1 MKILIKGAG
10 DLATGIA
17 AAFFR
22 RGHQVVM
29 TEIACPLTVRR
40 QVAFSR
46 TVYEK
51 HAVVEEME
59 AVLVKDAS
67 QMQQAVSSGKVAV
80 IVDPEAKIREVYKP
94 DVLVDAILAKRNTG
108 TKKGDAPCVIGLG
121 PGFCGGKDCYA
132 ALETMRGDTLG
143 KILYDSAPIP
153 NTGVPG
159 VVGGYS
165 IERLLKASGDG
176 KIEPMAKIGDIVEK
190 GQIVAY
196 TGGKPVY
203 AGVAGVVRGMLQAG
217 INVKTGLKIGDVD
230 PRKDISLVYKISDKS
245 NLLGMQACKAAE
257 QYFCSQTGIVVLAA
271 GRSSRYGEN
280 KLLAEVGGSPMFR
293 HIFEVLKEFPMC
305 EKVVSTRFPQIM
317 EEAKEQGIAVAENN
331 HPEWGIAY
339 SLQCGLKK
347 CLEQKPDVKKIL
359 FVVGDQP
366 YLTAETLR
374 RLMGVSVQYPGKII
388 CAGTH
393 GRPGNPVL
401 WDQKYFQELL
411 KLEGDAGGRQ
421 IMKKYPD
428 EVIICETTKK
438 ELHDIDQKTDIDLS
452 GQ

>member
-22 RGHQVVM
+22 KGHQVVM

-51 HAVVEEME
+51 RAVVEEVE

-143 KILYDSAPIP
+143 KILYDSTPIP
-153 NTGVPG
+153 NTGIPG

-176 KIEPMAKIGDIVEK
+176 KIEPKAKIGDIVEK

-230 PRKDISLVYKISDKS
+230 PRKDTSLAYKISDKS
-245 NLLGMQACKAAE
+245 NLLGMQACKVAE

-271 GRSSRYGEN
+271 GRSGRYGEN

-305 EKVVSTRFPQIM
+305 E
-317 EEAKEQGIAVAENN
+317 
-331 HPEWGIAY
+331 IAY

-401 WDQKYFQELL
+401 WDRKYFQELL
-411 KLEGDAGGRQ
+411 KLEGDTGGRQ

>member
-10 DLATGIA
+10 DLATGVA

-22 RGHQVVM
+22 KGHQVVM

-46 TVYEK
+46 AVYEG
-51 HAVVEEME
+51 HAVVEGIE

-67 QMQQAVSSGKVAV
+67 QMQRAVSSGKVAV

-108 TKKGDAPCVIGLG
+108 TKKDDAPCVIGLG

-143 KILYDSAPIP
+143 KILYDSTPLP

-176 KIEPMAKIGDIVEK
+176 KMEPQVEIGTIVEK
-190 GQIVAY
+190 DQIVAY
-196 TGGKPVY
+196 TGGKPVC
-203 AGVAGVVRGMLQAG
+203 AGVSGVVRGMLQEG
-217 INVKTGLKIGDVD
+217 VHVKNGLKIGDVD
-230 PRKDISLVYKISDKS
+230 PRKDTSLVYKISDKS
-245 NLLGMQACKAAE
+245 NLLGRQACRVAE
-257 QYFCSQTGIVVLAA
+257 HFFYSQTGIVVLAA

-280 KLLAEVGGSPMFR
+280 KLLADIEGSPMFR
-293 HIFEVLKEFPMC
+293 HIFEALKEFSMC
-305 EKVVSTRFPQIM
+305 VKVVSTRFPQIM
-317 EEAKEQGIAVAENN
+317 EEAKKQGIAVTENH
-331 HPEWGIAY
+331 HPERGIAY

-347 CLEQKPDVKKIL
+347 CLEQKPDVKNII

-366 YLTAETLR
+366 YLTAKTLR
-374 RLMGVSVQYPGKII
+374 RLMEVSIHAPGKII
-388 CAGTH
+388 CAGTC

-401 WDQKYFQELL
+401 WDRKYFQKLLELQ
-411 KLEGDAGGRQ
+411 GDTGGRQ
-421 IMKKYPD
+421 IIKKCPD
-428 EVIICETTKK
+428 EVIICETAEK
-438 ELHDIDQKTDIDLS
+438 ELYDIDQKTDIDLCR
-452 GQ
+452 Q

>member
-10 DLATGIA
+10 DLATGVA

-22 RGHQVVM
+22 KRHQVVM

-46 TVYEK
+46 AVYEK
-51 HAVVEEME
+51 STVVEGIE
-59 AVLVKDAS
+59 AVLVKDIN
-67 QMQQAVSSGKVAV
+67 QIHQVVDSGKVAV
-80 IVDPEAKIREVYKP
+80 IVDPEAKIREMYQP
-94 DVLVDAILAKRNTG
+94 DVLIDAILAKKNTG
-108 TKKGDAPCVIGLG
+108 TRKEDAPCVIGLG

-143 KILYDSAPIP
+143 KILCVGMPIP

-159 VVGGYS
+159 TVGGYS

-176 KIEPMAKIGDIVEK
+176 KIEPQVEIGTIVEK

-196 TGGKPVY
+196 TGGKPVH
-203 AGVAGVVRGMLQAG
+203 AGVTGVVRGMLQAG
-217 INVKTGLKIGDVD
+217 VNVKAGLKIGDVD
-230 PRKDISLVYKISDKS
+230 PRKDVSLVYKISDKS
-245 NLLGMQACKAAE
+245 NLLGRQACRAAE
-257 QYFCSQTGIVVLAA
+257 QYFYSQTGIVVLAA
-271 GRSSRYGEN
+271 GRGRRYGEN
-280 KLLAEVGGSPMFR
+280 KLLTEIKGSPMFQ

-305 EKVVSTRFPQIM
+305 EKVVSTRFSQII
-317 EEAKEQGIAVAENN
+317 EAAEQQGITVAENR
-331 HPEWGIAY
+331 HPERGIAY

-347 CLEQKPDVKKIL
+347 CLEQKSDMRNIL

-374 RLMGVSVQYPGKII
+374 RLMEASIHAPGKII

-401 WDQKYFQELL
+401 WNQKYFLELL
-411 KLEGDAGGRQ
+411 ELQGDTGGRQ

-428 EVIICETTKK
+428 EVIICETREE
-438 ELHDIDQKTDIDLS
+438 ELHDIDQKTDIV
-452 GQ
+452 